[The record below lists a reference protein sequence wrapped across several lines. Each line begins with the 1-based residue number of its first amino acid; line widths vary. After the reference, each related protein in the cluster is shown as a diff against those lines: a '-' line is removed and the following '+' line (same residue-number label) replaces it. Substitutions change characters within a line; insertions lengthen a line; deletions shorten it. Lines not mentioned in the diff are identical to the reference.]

1 MQDRKRKI
9 DKHLFELVLAQ
20 KGRMKVVKL
29 KNLVGLSASS
39 IHDIWKSATWEG
51 WLKNREDHRVSKKA
65 RKEAKA
71 KTKPVVEQETL
82 NLDDFHQERNFA
94 DLFELVDAL
103 REQLV
108 DLNQTTR
115 ELVDWEVRKQDQ
127 KEAYWARQKE
137 KKSYFSRFGANDE

>member
-51 WLKNREDHRVSKKA
+51 WLKNREDYRVSKKA
-65 RKEAKA
+65 RRLERAVA
-71 KTKPVVEQETL
+71 AEQEPL
-82 NLDDFHQERNFA
+82 GLVENRPERNFA
-94 DLFELVDAL
+94 DLFELV
-103 REQLV
+103 EQLKEQLI
-108 DLNQTTR
+108 DLNNSTR
-115 ELVDWEVRKQDQ
+115 ELVDWETRKQNQ
-127 KEAYWARQKE
+127 KEVYWAKQRE
-137 KKSYFSRFGANDE
+137 KRSYFSRFGANDE

>member
-1 MQDRKRKI
+1 MKARKRKI
-9 DKHLFELVLAQ
+9 DRNLFESV
-20 KGRMKVVKL
+20 MEL
-29 KNLVGLSASS
+29 KNKISPKKLMPIMGISRSS
-39 IHDIWKSATWEG
+39 ICQIWQAGTWEG
-51 WLKNREDHRVSKKA
+51 WLKMHEDYRLAKKA
-65 RKEAKA
+65 KKEP
-71 KTKPVVEQETL
+71 KPVIEQEAL

-103 REQLV
+103 REQLA

>member
-1 MQDRKRKI
+1 MTDRKRKI

-39 IHDIWKSATWEG
+39 IHDIWKSSTWEG
-51 WLKNREDHRVSKKA
+51 WLKNRENYRVSKKA
-65 RKEAKA
+65 RGLERA
-71 KTKPVVEQETL
+71 VVSEQEPL
-82 NLDDFHQERNFA
+82 GLVENRPERNFA

-103 REQLV
+103 REQLA

-127 KEAYWARQKE
+127 KEAYWAKQRE
-137 KKSYFSRFGANDE
+137 KRSYFSRFGANDE

>member
-39 IHDIWKSATWEG
+39 IHDIWKSTTWEG

-65 RKEAKA
+65 RKAA
-71 KTKPVVEQETL
+71 KPVMEQKPLDLVEKGREK
-82 NLDDFHQERNFA
+82 NFA
-94 DLFELVDAL
+94 DLFDMVEQLKAQLIDLNNTTKELVC
-103 REQLV
+103 
-108 DLNQTTR
+108 
-115 ELVDWEVRKQDQ
+115 WEERKQSQ
-127 KEAYWARQKE
+127 KEAYWAKQRE
-137 KKSYFSRFGANDE
+137 KKSYFSRFNANEE